1 MRTANVLLLLLA
13 IVLTLGVACSKNN
26 GEAATYHCPMH
37 PTYVADGPGSCPICG
52 MDLVKM
58 DAPAPAPAP
67 APAQGAAAVYAC
79 PMNCEP
85 PSEQPG
91 KCSKCGMDLVP
102 ADGYVCP
109 MLCEPSAKGPGKCG
123 KCGMDLVPVRKGV
136 LQNTASEGAKQVL
149 YYRNPM
155 DPSVTSP
162 VPMKDGMGM
171 DYVPVYADDAVPAAA
186 PRGMA
191 TVRLTAEGLD
201 LSGARTEAA
210 VEGALSRSIR
220 AVGTVAADETRVR
233 HVHTK
238 IAGWVEKLHV
248 NFTGQAV
255 RKGQPLLDLYSPE
268 LLASQEEYL
277 NALRA
282 QKRFEGSALP
292 EVREGAR
299 DLLEAARRRLALLDV
314 PEAFIRNLESTGK
327 VSRTV
332 TLDAPAS
339 GYALGKAVVEGHQV
353 EPGMELYAITDLS
366 SVWVEAGVYEAEA
379 PYIRVGT
386 AGEVLLPDDPGAPI
400 EGKVTFILPAL
411 DPDTRTLRVRLQ
423 VPNGGLRLKPG
434 MFAEVLLRAESA
446 SGVLIP
452 DSDLLDTGARR
463 IVFVETAAGVFEP
476 REVEAGLRGEGK
488 VLVRSGVAAG
498 ERVAV
503 KANFLL
509 DSESRIKAAIQPAG
523 DRRP

>member
-1 MRTANVLLLLLA
+1 MRTAKIAIVVLAALLA
-13 IVLTLGVACSKNN
+13 VSIACAKNG
-26 GEAATYHCPMH
+26 GEGEKYHCPMH
-37 PTYVADGPGSCPICG
+37 PAYVAGNPGSCPICG
-52 MDLVKM
+52 MDLVKI
-58 DAPAPAPAP
+58 DPSAAAPAPAP
-67 APAQGAAAVYAC
+67 GAAVVHAC

-91 KCSKCGMDLVP
+91 KCSKCGMDLIP

-109 MLCEPSAKGPGKCG
+109 MLCEPIAGTPGDCG
-123 KCGMDLVPVRKGV
+123 KCGMDLVPVHG
-136 LQNTASEGAKQVL
+136 GA
-149 YYRNPM
+149 
-155 DPSVTSP
+155 
-162 VPMKDGMGM
+162 MGEAK
-171 DYVPVYADDAVPAAA
+171 PHAAQ
-186 PRGMA
+186 GMA
-191 TVRLTAEGLD
+191 PVHLTERGLELAGVRTAE
-201 LSGARTEAA
+201 AE
-210 VEGALSRSIR
+210 EGTLTRSIR

-248 NFTGQAV
+248 SFTGQPV
-255 RKGQPLLDLYSPE
+255 RKGQPLLELYSPE
-268 LLASQEEYL
+268 LLASQEEYI
-277 NALRA
+277 NALKA
-282 QKRFEGSALP
+282 QKRFEVSTLP
-292 EVREGAR
+292 EVRDGAR
-299 DLLEAARRRLALLDV
+299 DLLEAARRRLALFDV
-314 PEAFIRNLESTGK
+314 PEAFIRDLESTGK

-339 GYALGKAVVEGHQV
+339 GYALGKAVSEGHQV
-353 EPGMELYAITDLS
+353 EPGMELYTITDLS
-366 SVWVEAGVYEAEA
+366 AVWVEAGVYEAEA

-386 AGEVLLPDDPGAPI
+386 AGEVRLPDDSGAPI

-411 DPDTRTLRVRLQ
+411 DPDTRTLRIRLQ

-434 MFAEVLLRAESA
+434 MFAEVLLQAESA

-452 DSDLLDTGARR
+452 DTALLDTGTRR
-463 IVFVETAAGVFEP
+463 IIFVESGAGVFEP

-509 DSESRIKAAIQPAG
+509 DSESRLKAQIGDARSAPLESGKAGKREGSHQPG
-523 DRRP
+523 HQH